1 MAEDPVVS
9 SDIIKDPLASI
20 MDLSMTKVVDGDLA
34 KVISWYYNEWSYTS
48 QMIRE
53 ALRIARECLG

>member
-1 MAEDPVVS
+1 
-9 SDIIKDPLASI
+9 